1 MNDNAPRV
9 RRGEIRGVSSVV
21 GTVLMVGLVVV
32 LAGTVTLTVVS
43 LTDGRIAA
51 AEQAFEWFRS
61 KTFLA
66 CWTSLTPFRYSAIP
80 TAIVPESRQF
90 HFQFA
95 WLRAKVPRPLYPLD
109 DS

>member
-1 MNDNAPRV
+1 MSPGRNTCTTYFLESSMNDNAPHV
-9 RRGEIRGVSSVV
+9 PCGENRGVSSVV

-61 KTFLA
+61 KTFLGV
-66 CWTSLTPFRYSAIP
+66 LD
-80 TAIVPESRQF
+80 V
-90 HFQFA
+90 
-95 WLRAKVPRPLYPLD
+95 VDPLPV
-109 DS
+109 